1 MMCAST
7 SKPET
12 GLPQQQYR
20 IGTRVIVASQRGS
33 VIGIDHE
40 RGWLEV
46 DFDGVG
52 QQWIEI
58 AYAHPDNRN
67 L

>member
-1 MMCAST
+1 MRAST
-7 SKPET
+7 SDCSEC
-12 GLPQQQYR
+12 GYR
-20 IGTRVIVASQRGS
+20 IGDRVSVAGEHGS
-33 VIGIDHE
+33 VIDADLD

-58 AYAHPDNRN
+58 AYAQPAIGRQ
-67 L
+67 